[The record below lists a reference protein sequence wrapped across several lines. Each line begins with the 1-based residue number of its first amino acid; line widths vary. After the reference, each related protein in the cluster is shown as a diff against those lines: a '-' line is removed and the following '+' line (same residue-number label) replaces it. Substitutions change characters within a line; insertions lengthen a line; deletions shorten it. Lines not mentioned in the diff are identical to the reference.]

1 MKNFH
6 LAIISS
12 LLAIIFIYIILFT
25 YTFINLNKEF
35 KYTFKSLE
43 NLNFHQKYSKKI
55 HHIRDEH
62 SLSLLFK
69 KTQVEDLLFTTINKF
84 NDKDTIVLFQGDS
97 WMEQI
102 TRNRFKQS
110 RKLIQ
115 KFGNNNKVG
124 FINAGVSSYS
134 PSLMN
139 LQLDVL
145 QKDFQIFPDIVIA
158 YIDQTDIGDELCRY
172 KNNKVY
178 KNGILNSVQPEAY
191 LMYKNFYNYSEN
203 YGLSKIF
210 LNDYPKI
217 IKTFQLINFKFKYSF
232 RKFTIRFYRKYISS
246 SMIDREK
253 LNKCYWSEIVNYLI
267 KPTKDD
273 IKYFSNSI
281 NEYIKKINQK
291 NHIKMLILVTFPHKK
306 HFYKNSAEINS
317 YTLNV
322 SDVVDDVIKNKKN
335 VTHINFSK
343 ILLNNKNFDY
353 ENIWL
358 DDEIH
363 LNPTAHGKLFIKE
376 ILEDLKRYLY

>member
-191 LMYKNFYNYSEN
+191 LMYKNL
-203 YGLSKIF
+203 GQPL
-210 LNDYPKI
+210 
-217 IKTFQLINFKFKYSF
+217 
-232 RKFTIRFYRKYISS
+232 
-246 SMIDREK
+246 
-253 LNKCYWSEIVNYLI
+253 
-267 KPTKDD
+267 
-273 IKYFSNSI
+273 
-281 NEYIKKINQK
+281 
-291 NHIKMLILVTFPHKK
+291 
-306 HFYKNSAEINS
+306 
-317 YTLNV
+317 
-322 SDVVDDVIKNKKN
+322 
-335 VTHINFSK
+335 
-343 ILLNNKNFDY
+343 
-353 ENIWL
+353 
-358 DDEIH
+358 
-363 LNPTAHGKLFIKE
+363 
-376 ILEDLKRYLY
+376 